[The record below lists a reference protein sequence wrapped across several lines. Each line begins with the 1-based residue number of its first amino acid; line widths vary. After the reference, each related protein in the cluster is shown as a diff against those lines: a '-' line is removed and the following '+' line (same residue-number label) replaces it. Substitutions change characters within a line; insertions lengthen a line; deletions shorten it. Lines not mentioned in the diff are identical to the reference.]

1 MIEKDVYSFKTE
13 IKTGIMYS
21 IYTQLG
27 LINDVDFSLLNDE
40 TLDAYLEGAFI
51 SAVNQRR
58 QDPWDKWFI
67 GLMYEGKGF
76 RGYIISKDRNKLK
89 EYLVDAMIDYR
100 EPKYS
105 IVEV

>member
-21 IYTQLG
+21 IYTHLG
-27 LINDVDFSLLNDE
+27 MINDVDFSLLDDDN
-40 TLDAYLEGAFI
+40 LDAYLEGALR
-51 SAVNQRR
+51 ATT
-58 QDPWDKWFI
+58 DKHRNDQWEQWFV

-76 RGYIISKDRNKLK
+76 QGYIISKDKNKLK
-89 EYLVDAMIDYR
+89 EYLVDAMIDYK

-105 IVEV
+105 VVEV

>member
-1 MIEKDVYSFKTE
+1 MIEKDVYKFKTN
-13 IKTGIMYS
+13 IKVGIMYS

-27 LINDVDFSLLNDE
+27 LINDVDFSLLDDD

-51 SAVNQRR
+51 SAVDQRR
-58 QDPWDKWFI
+58 EDPWENWFI

-76 RGYIISKDRNKLK
+76 QGYIIAKDKNKLK
-89 EYLVDAMIDYR
+89 EYLVDAMIDFR
-100 EPKYS
+100 EAKYS